1 MPTILQ
7 NKLYPQYVL
16 CSVNIA
22 GYKGALIEG
31 MADRSAAQED
41 SGKGP
46 MARERMQSK

>member
-1 MPTILQ
+1 MFYALLISPDT
-7 NKLYPQYVL
+7 KEL
-16 CSVNIA
+16 C
-22 GYKGALIEG
+22 KIEG